1 MHTFLIG
8 YSLQCIYKLI
18 KSNLTVYMEYLEI
31 PHLEGCKC
39 RMSSF
44 KEMAMSHVPMIIS
57 DVLVFVTKVTMST
70 FKKSPCLF

>member
-1 MHTFLIG
+1 MHTYLIG

-18 KSNLTVYMEYLEI
+18 ISNLTVYMEYLEI

-44 KEMAMSHVPMIIS
+44 KEMTMSHVPMIIS
-57 DVLVFVTKVTMST
+57 DVLVFVTKARVN
-70 FKKSPCLF
+70 F